1 MVVKKC
7 KYLWLVLE
15 LTLNEMLFFSFYR
28 IKVNIGGITSKSI
41 VVQKSIEFYEI
52 LQGSDKK

>member
-28 IKVNIGGITSKSI
+28 IKVNIRGITSKSI